1 MIFENEQLRNRFTAA
16 FPKFFINHN
25 LEVIVHPRRNTYFLL
40 TDVHTETDLIA
51 KILEW
56 LSREASKSVFK
67 ESQKYH
73 LDGINA
79 FLGTSF
85 SQDDMIQIYTY
96 LGNRCNHGRTL
107 RFIESGY
114 DLSVLTKEA
123 ADGRSDC

>member
-1 MIFENEQLRNRFTAA
+1 MIFENEAIRNRFTEA

-25 LEVIVHPRRNTYFLL
+25 LEAIVHPRRNTYFLL
-40 TDVHTETDLIA
+40 SDVHTETDLIA

-56 LSREASKSVFK
+56 LSREAAKSFSS

-73 LDGINA
+73 LHGINT

-85 SQDDMIQIYTY
+85 SQEDMRQIYTY
-96 LGNRCNHGRTL
+96 LGNRCNHSRTL

-114 DLSVLTKEA
+114 DLSVLTE
-123 ADGRSDC
+123 D

>member
-1 MIFENEQLRNRFTAA
+1 MILENDEIRNRFGAA

-40 TDVHTETDLIA
+40 KGVETEGDLIA

-56 LSREASKSVFK
+56 LSREAAKSVSK

-73 LDGINA
+73 INGINA
-79 FLGTSF
+79 FLGTNF
-85 SQDDMIQIYTY
+85 SQDDMMQIYTY
-96 LGNRCNHGRTL
+96 LGNCCNHKRTL

-114 DLSVLTKEA
+114 DLSVLTKEKE
-123 ADGRSDC
+123 DGK